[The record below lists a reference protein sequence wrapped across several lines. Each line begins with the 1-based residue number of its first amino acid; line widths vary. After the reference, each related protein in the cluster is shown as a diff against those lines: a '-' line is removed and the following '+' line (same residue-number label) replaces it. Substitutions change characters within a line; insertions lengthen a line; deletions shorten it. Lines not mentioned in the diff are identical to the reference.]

1 MPEAK
6 KCQWNMKLIRTVILT
21 ESYKSTQIEG
31 TRISQDEMFY
41 LKYLEK
47 TDDNREIQNLKRA
60 LGYAG
65 E

>member
-1 MPEAK
+1 
-6 KCQWNMKLIRTVILT
+6 MKLIRTVILT